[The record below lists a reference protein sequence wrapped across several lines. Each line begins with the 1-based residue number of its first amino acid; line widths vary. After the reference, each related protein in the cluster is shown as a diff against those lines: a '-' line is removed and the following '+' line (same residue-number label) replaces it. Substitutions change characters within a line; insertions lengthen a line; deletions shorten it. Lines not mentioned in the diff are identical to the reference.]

1 MKWFDA
7 EKGFGFVSRD
17 DGGKDVFVH
26 RDALPEGVEELA
38 KGTKVEYSIIDTRR
52 GVQAMGLH
60 VLAAPA
66 SVGAAAAP
74 ETPKRSPRSST
85 ASSRTSSAS
94 SNSRSCPRSPAAA
107 APTARPAPRS
117 PNSSAPSPPT
127 SNSPTGTRFRGP
139 LANPDM
145 SDLSGRVVEPGA
157 HRFGHIRYVCRKRCR
172 REAG

>member
-60 VLAAPA
+60 VVAAPP
-66 SVGAAAAP
+66 GAAAAAV
-74 ETPKRSPRSST
+74 ETSKRSPEELNSLLQDLIGVLEQQVMPPL
-85 ASSRTSSAS
+85 SRG
-94 SNSRSCPRSPAAA
+94 RHPDRK
-107 APTARPAPRS
+107 
-117 PNSSAPSPPT
+117 
-127 SNSPTGTRFRGP
+127 TGAKIAELLR
-139 LANPDM
+139 AVA
-145 SDLSGRVVEPGA
+145 SDLE
-157 HRFGHIRYVCRKRCR
+157 
-172 REAG
+172 

>member
-1 MKWFDA
+1 VPSGRVKWFDA

-74 ETPKRSPRSST
+74 ETPKRSPEELNSLLQDLIGVLEQQVMPPL
-85 ASSRTSSAS
+85 SRG
-94 SNSRSCPRSPAAA
+94 R
-107 APTARPAPRS
+107 RPDRK
-117 PNSSAPSPPT
+117 
-127 SNSPTGTRFRGP
+127 TGAKIAELLRAVAT
-139 LANPDM
+139 
-145 SDLSGRVVEPGA
+145 DLE
-157 HRFGHIRYVCRKRCR
+157 
-172 REAG
+172 

>member
-1 MKWFDA
+1 MPSGRVKWFDA

-74 ETPKRSPRSST
+74 ETPKRSPEELNSLLQDLIGVLEQQVMPPL
-85 ASSRTSSAS
+85 SRG
-94 SNSRSCPRSPAAA
+94 R
-107 APTARPAPRS
+107 RPDRK
-117 PNSSAPSPPT
+117 
-127 SNSPTGTRFRGP
+127 TGAKIAELLRAVAT
-139 LANPDM
+139 
-145 SDLSGRVVEPGA
+145 DLE
-157 HRFGHIRYVCRKRCR
+157 
-172 REAG
+172 